1 MIVRDAAA
9 TDVRAITDLSNA
21 TILTTTAA
29 WTNSLET
36 YDQRAAWFTEQRRAG
51 NPVLVAETQATTHGE
66 VVGFTTYGG
75 FRDST
80 KWPGYRFTVEHSI
93 HVRED
98 HWGFG
103 IGRALL
109 EALIARAIANEKH
122 VIVAAVDG
130 ANDASIRFH
139 ERLGFVE
146 VGRMPEIGR
155 KFDRWLDL
163 VLLQRILDPGAE
175 R

>member
-1 MIVRDAAA
+1 MIVRDATA
-9 TDVRAITDLSNA
+9 TDVRAITELVNA
-21 TILTTTAA
+21 TIPTTTAA
-29 WTNSLET
+29 WTDALESYEERT
-36 YDQRAAWFTEQRRAG
+36 AWFGEQCRAG
-51 NPVLVAETQATTHGE
+51 NAVLVAEVAGE
-66 VVGFTTYGG
+66 VVGFATYGE

-93 HVRED
+93 HVSEA
-98 HWGFG
+98 HWGRG

-109 EALIARAIANEKH
+109 VALIDRATSRSKH
-122 VIVAAVDG
+122 VMVAAIDG
-130 ANDASIRFH
+130 ANVASIRFH

-146 VGRMPEIGR
+146 VARMPETGH

-163 VLLQRILDPGAE
+163 VLMQRILDPGQA